1 MLNFLH
7 TYVIRIHCVYYVVV
21 KSIKT
26 LLLKLDLQQM
36 IQDHMCLS
44 SLRCVQV
51 LFDIALREAAVL
63 TQVSPMCHIV
73 QLNFEMGDKTTTTT
87 TTAPRLLHRRDGRGA
102 L

>member
-1 MLNFLH
+1 
-7 TYVIRIHCVYYVVV
+7 
-21 KSIKT
+21 
-26 LLLKLDLQQM
+26 M

-73 QLNFEMGDKTTTTT
+73 QLNFEMGDKTLAPLLAYSKG
-87 TTAPRLLHRRDGRGA
+87 TAGEHFELCSTEEI
-102 L
+102 